1 MENKNALNPYHIESE
16 EYYLLR
22 EILAS
27 RGVDMPDERKREH
40 RHMLAAHADPLEKS
54 ARQEWREFGNGA
66 CYRIFP
72 WAGETEDELNRLE
85 RLMSSSPASAGA
97 FYYSAH
103 VARTGR
109 NGKNIAVIVRRE
121 IDD

>member
-1 MENKNALNPYHIESE
+1 MKNKNALNPYRIESE
-16 EYYLLR
+16 EYYFLR
-22 EILAS
+22 GILAS
-27 RGVDMPDERKREH
+27 RGIDVPDERKREH

-54 ARQEWREFGNGA
+54 ARQEWRELGNGA

-72 WAGETEDELNRLE
+72 WEGETEDELNRLA

-109 NGKNIAVIVRRE
+109 NGEYIAAIVYAN

>member
-1 MENKNALNPYHIESE
+1 MKNKNALNPYRIESE
-16 EYYLLR
+16 EYYFLH

-27 RGVDMPDERKREH
+27 RGIDVPDERKREH
-40 RHMLAAHADPLEKS
+40 RHMLASHMDALEKS
-54 ARQEWREFGNGA
+54 ARQEWRELSNGA
-66 CYRIFP
+66 CYRVFP
-72 WAGETEDELNRLE
+72 WEGETEDELNRLE

-109 NGKNIAVIVRRE
+109 NGKNIAITIRRE

>member
-1 MENKNALNPYHIESE
+1 MKKNMLNPYRIESE
-16 EYYLLR
+16 DYYFLR

-27 RGVDMPDERKREH
+27 RGVDVPDERKREY
-40 RHMLAAHADPLEKS
+40 RRALAAHTDPLEKS
-54 ARQEWREFGNGA
+54 ARQEWRELGNGA
-66 CYRIFP
+66 CYRVVP
-72 WAGETEDELNRLE
+72 WEGETEDDINRWE
-85 RLMSSSPASAGA
+85 RRMSSQPATAGA

-109 NGKNIAVIVRRE
+109 NGKNIAAIVYAN

>member
-1 MENKNALNPYHIESE
+1 MKKNALNPYRIESE
-16 EYYLLR
+16 DYYFLR
-22 EILAS
+22 EILAPW
-27 RGVDMPDERKREH
+27 GAEIPDEDKRKH
-40 RHMLAAHADPLEKS
+40 RAEIKRHTDALEKS
-54 ARQEWREFGNGA
+54 ARQEWRELGNGA
-66 CYRIFP
+66 CYRILP
-72 WAGETEDELNRLE
+72 WEGETEDELNRLE

-109 NGKNIAVIVRRE
+109 NGEYIAAIVYAN

>member
-1 MENKNALNPYHIESE
+1 MKNKNALNPYRIESE
-16 EYYLLR
+16 DYYFLHELL
-22 EILAS
+22 AQ
-27 RGVDMPDERKREH
+27 RGVGMPDERKREH

-54 ARQEWREFGNGA
+54 ARQEWRELGNGA
-66 CYRIFP
+66 CYRVFP
-72 WAGETEDELNRLE
+72 WEGETEDELNRLA

-109 NGKNIAVIVRRE
+109 NGKNIAVIMRRE

>member
-1 MENKNALNPYHIESE
+1 MKNKNALNPYRIESE
-16 EYYLLR
+16 EYYFLH

-27 RGVDMPDERKREH
+27 RGVGVPDERKRKH
-40 RHMLAAHADPLEKS
+40 RRMLASHMDALEKS
-54 ARQEWREFGNGA
+54 ARQEWRELGNGA
-66 CYRIFP
+66 CYRVFP
-72 WAGETEDELNRLE
+72 WEGETEDELNRLE

-109 NGKNIAVIVRRE
+109 NGKNIAAIVYAN